1 MRDFSAN
8 VALIVEDSTVQ
19 REHVA
24 GLLRQIGF
32 GTVLIANDGI
42 NALRTLEQRGAP
54 VDLVLTDLDMPGM
67 DGVEL
72 IQQLGKRRWA
82 ANLIAAS
89 ANQPRLREA
98 EHSFPPGGVMR
109 LLATISKPV
118 RLEALQQ
125 LLDSAP
131 MLALAELERDEV
143 VEGASITEIEAGLA
157 AGEFIPTYAPRV
169 ALDSGR
175 LVGIAVQGVWRHPGR
190 DAMDVAGILA
200 ALSGDNE
207 TIGSIVLALARQAAA
222 DLHGWLEMGLS
233 AIKLSIALPAEL
245 LCDLGE
251 LGRLVAG
258 IQAQDVKPG
267 SVCWEISEAVVAA
280 CEPDTLHNIER
291 LSLRGFGV
299 GAVHCGRYEADTRD
313 FACFPL
319 AEITIDPL
327 FVHEAAQRSHRR
339 PLLEGLLAMAGK
351 LGVPACADGLENI
364 DDWALMREMGC
375 AMGQGPLVAAAMEGA
390 AFVEWY
396 KDSRQRLRECAA
408 HRVSDAEPRVAGIG

>member
-8 VALIVEDSTVQ
+8 VALIVEDSAVQ

-72 IQQLGKRRWA
+72 IQQLAKGRWA

-89 ANQPRLREA
+89 ANQTRLQEA
-98 EHSFPPGGVMR
+98 ARSLPPGGVMR

-118 RLEALQQ
+118 RLEGLQE
-125 LLDSAP
+125 LLDHAP
-131 MLALAELERDEV
+131 MLALDELERDEV
-143 VEGASITEIEAGLA
+143 VAGANITEIEAGLA
-157 AGEFIPTYAPRV
+157 AGEFIPLYSPRV

-175 LVGIAVQGVWRHPGR
+175 LVGIAVRGVWRHPGR
-190 DAMDVAGILA
+190 EDMDVAGIVA
-200 ALSGDNE
+200 ALDGDHE
-207 TIGSIVLALARQAAA
+207 TVGSIVLALVSQAAA
-222 DLHGWLEMGLS
+222 DLHSWLEMGLS
-233 AIKLSIALPAEL
+233 AIKLSIPLPGEL
-245 LCDLGE
+245 LRNLGE
-251 LGRLVAG
+251 LARLVAG
-258 IQAQDVKPG
+258 VQAQDVKPG

-280 CEPDTLHNIER
+280 CEPEPLHNIER
-291 LSLRGFGV
+291 LSLRGFGL
-299 GAVHCGRYEADTRD
+299 GAVHCGRYEAQTRD

-319 AEITIDPL
+319 SEITIDPL

-339 PLLEGLLAMAGK
+339 PLFEGLLAMAGK
-351 LGVPACADGLENI
+351 LGVPACADGIENVE
-364 DDWALMREMGC
+364 DWTMMREMGC
-375 AMGQGPLVAAAMEGA
+375 ATGQGPLVAVAMESDE
-390 AFVEWY
+390 FIKWY
-396 KDSRQRLRECAA
+396 KDSRQRLRDCAA
-408 HRVSDAEPRVAGIG
+408 HRLNDVEPQAVGTK

>member
-8 VALIVEDSTVQ
+8 IALIVEDSAVQ

-72 IQQLGKRRWA
+72 IQQLAKRRWA

-89 ANQPRLREA
+89 ANQPRLQEA
-98 EHSFPPGGVMR
+98 ARSLPPGGAMR
-109 LLATISKPV
+109 LLAAISKPV
-118 RLEALQQ
+118 RLEALQE
-125 LLDSAP
+125 LLERAP

-157 AGEFIPTYAPRV
+157 AGEFIAMYAPRV

-175 LVGIAVQGVWRHPGR
+175 LVGVAVQGVWRHPGR
-190 DAMDVAGILA
+190 SEMDAATILA
-200 ALSGDNE
+200 ALGSDTE
-207 TIGSIVLALARQAAA
+207 ALGSIVLALAQQAAA

-233 AIKLSIALPAEL
+233 AIKLSIPLPGEL
-245 LCDLGE
+245 LRDLGE
-251 LGRLVAG
+251 LGRLVGG

-267 SVCWEISEAVVAA
+267 SVCWEISESVVAA

-299 GAVHCGRYEADTRD
+299 GAVHCGRYEAETRD
-313 FACFPL
+313 FASFPL

-351 LGVPACADGLENI
+351 LGVSTCAGGLENI

-375 AMGQGPLVAAAMEGA
+375 ATGQGPLVASAMEAGE
-390 AFVEWY
+390 FVEWY
-396 KDSRQRLRECAA
+396 KDSRQRLHDCAA
-408 HRVSDAEPRVAGIG
+408 HRLSDAEPQAVGTK

>member
-1 MRDFSAN
+1 MRDFSASI
-8 VALIVEDSTVQ
+8 ALIVEDSTVQ

-72 IQQLGKRRWA
+72 IQQLAKRRWA

-89 ANQPRLREA
+89 ANQPRLQEA
-98 EHSFPPGGVMR
+98 ARSLPQGSTVR

-118 RLEALQQ
+118 RLEALQE
-125 LLDSAP
+125 LLHGAQ
-131 MLALAELERDEV
+131 MLALAELERDEI

-157 AGEFIPTYAPRV
+157 AGEFIPLYAPRV

-175 LVGIAVQGVWRHPGR
+175 LVGIAVRGVWRHPGR
-190 DAMDVAGILA
+190 EQMDAAAVLA
-200 ALSGDNE
+200 ALEGDHE
-207 TIGSIVLALARQAAA
+207 TISSIVLALASQAAA

-233 AIKLSIALPAEL
+233 AIKLSIPLPGGL
-245 LCDLGE
+245 LRDLGE
-251 LGRLVAG
+251 LARLVAG
-258 IQAQDVKPG
+258 IQAQDVKAG
-267 SVCWEISEAVVAA
+267 SVSWEISEAVVAA
-280 CEPDTLHNIER
+280 CEPESLHNIER
-291 LSLRGFGV
+291 LNLRGFGV
-299 GAVHCGRYEADTRD
+299 CAVHCGRYEARTRD

-319 AEITIDPL
+319 SEVTIDPL
-327 FVHEAAQRSHRR
+327 FVHEAARRSHRR

-351 LGVPACADGLENI
+351 LGVPVCADGIENV

-375 AMGQGPLVAAAMEGA
+375 STGQGPLVASVMEA
-390 AFVEWY
+390 DEFIEWY
-396 KDSRQRLRECAA
+396 KNSRQRLRECAA
-408 HRVSDAEPRVAGIG
+408 HRLNDVEPQVEGTK

>member
-1 MRDFSAN
+1 MKDFSASI
-8 VALIVEDSTVQ
+8 ALIVEDSAVQ

-42 NALRTLEQRGAP
+42 NALRTLEQRGIP

-72 IQQLGKRRWA
+72 IQQLAKGRWA

-89 ANQPRLREA
+89 ANQPRLQEA
-98 EHSFPPGGVMR
+98 ARSLPAGGAMR

-118 RLEALQQ
+118 RLESLQE
-125 LLDSAP
+125 LLDRAP

-157 AGEFIPTYAPRV
+157 SGEFIPLYSPRV

-175 LVGIAVQGVWRHPGR
+175 LVGIAVRGVWRHPGR
-190 DAMDVAGILA
+190 PEMEVAGILA
-200 ALSGDNE
+200 ALERDSE
-207 TIGSIVLALARQAAA
+207 TIGSIVLALASQAAA
-222 DLHGWLEMGLS
+222 DLHSWLEMGLS
-233 AIKLSIALPAEL
+233 AIKLSIPLPAQL
-245 LCDLGE
+245 LRDLGE

-258 IQAQDVKPG
+258 VQAQDVKPG
-267 SVCWEISEAVVAA
+267 SVCWEISEEVVAA
-280 CEPDTLHNIER
+280 CEPEALHNIER
-291 LSLRGFGV
+291 LSLRGFGL
-299 GAVHCGRYEADTRD
+299 GAVHCGRYEAMTRD

-319 AEITIDPL
+319 SEIAIDPL

-351 LGVPACADGLENI
+351 LGVPACADGIENV

-375 AMGQGPLVAAAMEGA
+375 ATGQGPLVAAAMDTGE
-390 AFVEWY
+390 FIEWY
-396 KDSRQRLRECAA
+396 KDSRQRLRDFAA
-408 HRVSDAEPRVAGIG
+408 YRPSDVEPQVEGTK